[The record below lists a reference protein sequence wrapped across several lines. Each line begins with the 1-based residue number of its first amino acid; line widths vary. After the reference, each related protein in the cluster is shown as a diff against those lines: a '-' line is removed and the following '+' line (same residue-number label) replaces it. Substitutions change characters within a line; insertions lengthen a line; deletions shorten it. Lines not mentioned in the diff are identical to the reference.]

1 MAGYLPTR
9 PPAVPVVLP
18 SLLSMHCHVQKVAFL
33 PSGTMRSE
41 TILPISCQKS
51 ATTFQLS
58 LIFNPSET
66 TSTIC
71 LLPHPMRPQRN
82 EPTSVSDP
90 RSSKDALKR
99 HLQGHFLSKEP
110 ELSEDMI
117 HQAGFTICTTC
128 NSVLVT
134 ARRNRCNT
142 CISSCRMS
150 RVSTQSSC
158 SGNSQAPAS
167 PACTEHSE
175 SSQVPYSPIC
185 TSSSSLVLAQESDME
200 PYSSRVPVSLGNL
213 RPASDPATLITPI
226 RQDAPTHSTSCSSSH
241 VSIPQV
247 SYVMDSP
254 ELPHSSTQ
262 HPVQSITPQGFET
275 GPEPA
280 RSSQSPA
287 SSTISSPSHTPI
299 FSHAHSP
306 STLTTGVPYEE
317 ALLCTTPSS
326 SGHNTRGRKALHS

>member
-1 MAGYLPTR
+1 MVRVYFGHFNYLFMARGR
-9 PPAVPVVLP
+9 KG
-18 SLLSMHCHVQKVAFL
+18 S
-33 PSGTMRSE
+33 
-41 TILPISCQKS
+41 
-51 ATTFQLS
+51 
-58 LIFNPSET
+58 
-66 TSTIC
+66 
-71 LLPHPMRPQRN
+71 RPQSANDGRRSSRS
-82 EPTSVSDP
+82 PLSSQASQVSRHECP
-90 RSSKDALKR
+90 LHSCSSSLGSKDALKR

-175 SSQVPYSPIC
+175 SSQVPYSLIC

-213 RPASDPATLITPI
+213 RPRP
-226 RQDAPTHSTSCSSSH
+226 Q
-241 VSIPQV
+241 IP
-247 SYVMDSP
+247 
-254 ELPHSSTQ
+254 PH
-262 HPVQSITPQGFET
+262 
-275 GPEPA
+275 
-280 RSSQSPA
+280 
-287 SSTISSPSHTPI
+287 
-299 FSHAHSP
+299 
-306 STLTTGVPYEE
+306 
-317 ALLCTTPSS
+317 
-326 SGHNTRGRKALHS
+326 